1 MSDLA
6 GLPGA
11 ERVERGIRDLNEGRL
26 STDALLA
33 AVAAGRLRGLG
44 LPVPEDAALPDVPDL
59 ALYES
64 LRDHPSGDPYF
75 RYNALRREPERRPL
89 LPIQRASPG
98 ARQFHLVPGDETKQ
112 IATLRTPESAVSRPG
127 KG

>member
-33 AVAAGRLRGLG
+33 AVAAGRLRDLG
-44 LPVPEDAALPDVPDL
+44 LPVPEDAALPDGPD
-59 ALYES
+59 
-64 LRDHPSGDPYF
+64 
-75 RYNALRREPERRPL
+75 
-89 LPIQRASPG
+89 
-98 ARQFHLVPGDETKQ
+98 LVPGDETKPFG
-112 IATLRTPESAVSRPG
+112 ILRIPGAT
-127 KG
+127 